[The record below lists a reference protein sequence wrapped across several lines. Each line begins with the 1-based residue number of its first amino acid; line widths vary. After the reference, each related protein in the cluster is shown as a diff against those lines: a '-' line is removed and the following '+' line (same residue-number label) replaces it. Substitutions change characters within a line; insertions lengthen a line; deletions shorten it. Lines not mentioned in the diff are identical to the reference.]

1 MELSDRNRDILRAV
15 VQSYINTAE
24 PVGSRTVSKRFDFG
38 LCSASIRNIMAD
50 LEEMGYL
57 SQPYTSAGRVPTDK
71 GYRFYV
77 NNLVEESS
85 VTIGERHREILV
97 EEFRTRLASSDMN
110 QLMQEASKVL
120 SFMSHNLGIIL
131 APKCGE
137 TIYRKIEFIK
147 LKPRRVL
154 VVFITEEGIVQD
166 KVIETED
173 EITQR
178 DLIRIAEFLNAKL
191 KGVPLKD
198 VRRKIEE
205 ELREEE
211 ARYDRLVERALR
223 LYNQILEMERA
234 GEIYIWGM
242 AEVFE
247 LPEFSDVTKIKRLFK
262 AIEDKHTLISLLD
275 TTMEAEGV
283 RVFIGSENPCHEMQD
298 CSMIT
303 STYSGRERV
312 IGIVGVIGP
321 RRMDYREVI
330 SIVDYTAKFLSR
342 VLRKG

>member
-1 MELSDRNRDILRAV
+1 MELSDRNRDILKAV

-24 PVGSRTVSKRFDFG
+24 PVGSRTVSKKFDFG

-57 SQPYTSAGRVPTDK
+57 SQPYTSAGRIPTDK

-77 NNLVEESS
+77 NNLDEESS

-147 LKPRRVL
+147 LKARRVL
-154 VVFITEEGIVQD
+154 VVFITEEGIVQQR
-166 KVIETED
+166 VIETED

-178 DLIRIAEFLNAKL
+178 DLVRIAEFLNAKL

-242 AEVFE
+242 SEVFE

-262 AIEDKHTLISLLD
+262 AIEDKHTLINLLD
-275 TTMEAEGV
+275 RTMEAEGV

-303 STYSGRERV
+303 STYRGRERV

-321 RRMDYREVI
+321 RRMDYREMI